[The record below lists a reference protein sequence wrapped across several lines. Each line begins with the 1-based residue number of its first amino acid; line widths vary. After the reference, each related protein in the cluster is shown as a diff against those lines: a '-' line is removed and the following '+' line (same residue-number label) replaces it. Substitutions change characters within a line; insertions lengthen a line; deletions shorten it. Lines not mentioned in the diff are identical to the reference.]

1 MKFPNIFIATPDSKE
16 YLNLIRGLLGSQI
29 EVTLAS
35 SLQETTK
42 YYKEETVV
50 LGRPDYV
57 SVLLED
63 ERPIKWVQSTWAGVT
78 PLIKMPNKSYALTCV
93 KDVFSSQ
100 ISEYIIGHIL
110 SFELKIQE
118 RLLSQQSNKWDP
130 VSSGQMSGKTAGIMG
145 TGSIGS
151 ALATALT
158 QLGVEVHGFNSSGK
172 QTLPFK
178 KVYSKNL
185 INEFLAGSDYLIG
198 VLPDLST
205 TTDLINASTL
215 KELKETALFI
225 NVGRGNLVD
234 EAALSASLRSKELAG
249 AVLDVTKKEPLPVD
263 SELWAVPNLTL
274 TAHTAAESRPK
285 DIVGLFLRNLNHFVK
300 SEPLE
305 CLVDF
310 KKGY

>member
-1 MKFPNIFIATPDSKE
+1 MKFPEIFIATPDSKE
-16 YLNLIRGLLGSQI
+16 YLVLIRNLLGSQVK
-29 EVTLAS
+29 VTLAS
-35 SLQETTK
+35 SLQETK
-42 YYKEETVV
+42 QYYRQQSVV

-57 SVLLED
+57 SSLLE
-63 ERPIKWVQSTWAGVT
+63 EEQPIKWVQSTWAGVA
-78 PLIKMPNKSYALTCV
+78 PLIKIPNRAYTLTCA
-93 KDVFSSQ
+93 KGVFNSQ
-100 ISEYIIGHIL
+100 MSEYVIGHIL

-118 RLLSQQSNKWDP
+118 RLRFQKESKWKP

-151 ALATALT
+151 ALATALS
-158 QLGVEVHGFNSSGK
+158 QLGVEVLGFNSSGK

-178 KVYSKNL
+178 KVYSNDL
-185 INEFLAGSDYLIG
+185 VNEFLANSDYLVG

-234 EAALSASLRSKELAG
+234 EAALSASLRSKKLAG

-263 SELWAVPNLTL
+263 SELWAAPNLTL
-274 TAHTAAESRPK
+274 TAHTAAESRPR
-285 DIVGLFLRNLNHFVK
+285 DIVNLFLRNLEHFTK
-300 SEPLE
+300 RESLE
-305 CLVDF
+305 GVVDF
-310 KKGY
+310 DKGY